1 METGA
6 TTRRPTVPPPQPP
19 QEKKIK
25 PSTAAAKDAKKTST
39 NPFLQCAAGTP
50 AKKPTKKDI
59 GSPLA
64 EADIPMHELP
74 SQQSNQRS
82 QFEASMAALN
92 KVGLPG
98 MESLQRT
105 YSQRGSSQTD
115 FGPAPAA
122 AEGASNTRAN
132 LQALIEHDLGELNK
146 AAARLG
152 LNEVWEDT
160 SKV

>member
-1 METGA
+1 M
-6 TTRRPTVPPPQPP
+6 PPPQPP
-19 QEKKIK
+19 QEKKVR
-25 PSTAAAKDAKKTST
+25 PSTAAAKDAKKTSSSPQKST
-39 NPFLQCAAGTP
+39 NPFLQCAGTP

-64 EADIPMHELP
+64 DIPMHELP
-74 SQQSNQRS
+74 SQQSNQTS

>member
-1 METGA
+1 M
-6 TTRRPTVPPPQPP
+6 PPPQPP
-19 QEKKIK
+19 QEKKVK
-25 PSTAAAKDAKKTST
+25 PSTAAAKDSKKTSSSPQKTT
-39 NPFLQCAAGTP
+39 NPFLQCAGTP

>member
-1 METGA
+1 
-6 TTRRPTVPPPQPP
+6 
-19 QEKKIK
+19 
-25 PSTAAAKDAKKTST
+25 
-39 NPFLQCAAGTP
+39 
-50 AKKPTKKDI
+50 
-59 GSPLA
+59 
-64 EADIPMHELP
+64 MHELP
-74 SQQSNQRS
+74 SQQSNQTS

-152 LNEVWEDT
+152 LNEVWEDA